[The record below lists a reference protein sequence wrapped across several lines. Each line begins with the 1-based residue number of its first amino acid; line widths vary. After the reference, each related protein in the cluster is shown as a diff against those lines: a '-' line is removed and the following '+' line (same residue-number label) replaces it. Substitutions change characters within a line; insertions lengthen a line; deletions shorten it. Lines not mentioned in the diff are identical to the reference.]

1 VRDLQ
6 NEIMNLHDSI
16 EKENNAKVKFIQEM
30 DDYKRKFNSLE
41 SENRQLKAS
50 LGGQDRLNSYPI

>member
-1 VRDLQ
+1 
-6 NEIMNLHDSI
+6 MNLHDSI